1 MNKIF
6 KRFYHPGYGSFNN
19 KNLCLPLCPTNTIT
33 KYDKPVLGN
42 KIQELQFKKNIL
54 SYKTNDI
61 NFYSHRIANIFQN
74 NITYLP
80 TSHNTP
86 IKTALRSCR
95 NINPNKYIRLLDNL
109 NVTDNNGVF
118 INTDINKNKLLQL
131 VNLCGTIK
139 EKKII
144 ESAIYGI
151 FSNYGDSI
159 YIANDYLQ
167 VSNNHVILSNYPSEI
182 SQREIEKC
190 RIIAYCLL
198 LGNYP
203 ILLDNNINFEGEAN
217 IKYIP
222 AQIINKSQNIKYQMC
237 ISYNSSR
244 SDLKC
249 INNINK
255 YLEKLDLP
263 LLKNINIEPKFYC
276 KEYFYHLDCILN
288 FSVDPQL
295 QIFTN
300 MDDFWKNYKKNG
312 ILIYEK
318 NCIEN
323 KYLNIL
329 DKLFDKKIPVSK
341 KDDLLSPNMIVSPNH
356 IIGSSN
362 ISNKNEIPN
371 FFHFIHP
378 SYGGG
383 GAHKCCSNVINVN
396 KSISIEEWLEF
407 CKKLDINVKND
418 FILGIKSEIKR
429 LENFFI

>member
-1 MNKIF
+1 MNKIL
-6 KRFYHPGYGSFNN
+6 KKFYHPGYGNFNS
-19 KNLCLPLCPTNTIT
+19 KKLCLPLCPINNII
-33 KYDKPVLGN
+33 KYDKPVSGN

-54 SYKTNDI
+54 SYKTDDI
-61 NFYSHRIANIFQN
+61 NYYSHKISHLFKN
-74 NITYLP
+74 NIMYLP

-86 IKTALRSCR
+86 ITTALQSCR
-95 NINPNKYIRLLDNL
+95 NINSNKYIKIVEKMNI
-109 NVTDNNGVF
+109 TDNDGVF
-118 INTDINKNKLLQL
+118 INNDINKNKLLYL
-131 VNLCGTIK
+131 LNFCGTI
-139 EKKII
+139 EDKKII

-190 RIIAYCLL
+190 RIVAYCLL

-203 ILLDNNINFEGEAN
+203 ILLDNKFNFEGEAN
-217 IKYIP
+217 IKFIP
-222 AQIINKSQNIKYQMC
+222 ARIINESKNINYQMC

-288 FSVDPQL
+288 FSVDSQL
-295 QIFTN
+295 QFFTN
-300 MDDFWKNYKKNG
+300 INDFWENYKKNG
-312 ILIYEK
+312 TLIYEK

-329 DKLFDKKIPVSK
+329 DKLFDKKIPVTK

-396 KSISIEEWLEF
+396 KSISIDEWLEF